1 MKILVL
7 NCGSSSIKY
16 QLINIDANNNSTVMA
31 KGLLER
37 IGLEMGEFTH
47 KYNGEKY
54 YEQTPI
60 ADHTA
65 GIKMV
70 LKALTD
76 PKMGVI
82 KDLKEI
88 EAVGNRVAHGGELF
102 KASALVNDDVIE
114 KIKSLMELAPLHTPG
129 NLAGIYAMRE
139 VLPNVPQ
146 AVVFD
151 TAFHQTLPPKSF
163 LYGLPYEYYQKYHLR
178 RYGFHGTS
186 HGFVAEKAA
195 KMIGKDWKD
204 LKIISCHLGSGASIA
219 AIDHG
224 KSVDTTMGLTALEG
238 LIMGSRPGD
247 IDPGAVLY
255 IVEKELAEGKTMKDI
270 TNIFYKKSGL
280 VGISGGKQDMR
291 DIRAGRDAGDER
303 STYAFDMFAQRVK
316 RYIGG
321 YMAEMGGCDILLF
334 TGGIGENA
342 WFMRHPIL
350 ENMECLG
357 IKVDMALNDKIM
369 GEDAVIST
377 PDSKVTTIVVTT
389 DEEYVIAMD
398 TMNLVLGKEFRI
410 GILL

>member
-16 QLINIDANNNSTVMA
+16 QLINMDNNAEVMA

-47 KYNGEKY
+47 KYHGEKH
-54 YEQTPI
+54 YEQLPI

-65 GIKMV
+65 GIKIV

-82 KDLKEI
+82 ADLKEI
-88 EAVGNRVAHGGELF
+88 GAVGNRVAHGGELF
-102 KASALVNDDVIE
+102 SGSVVVTDEVIE
-114 KIKSLMELAPLHTPG
+114 QIKSLTDLAPLHTPG

-139 VLPNVPQ
+139 VLPGVPQ
-146 AVVFD
+146 VAVFD
-151 TAFHQTLPPKSF
+151 TAFHSTMPAKSF
-163 LYGLPYEYYQKYHLR
+163 LYGVPYEYYQKYGVR

-186 HGFVAEKAA
+186 HKFVAEKAA
-195 KMIGKDWKD
+195 KMIGRDWND
-204 LKIISCHLGSGASIA
+204 LKIISCHLGSGASICA
-219 AIDHG
+219 VDHG
-224 KSVDTTMGLTALEG
+224 KSFDTTMGMTPLEG
-238 LIMGSRPGD
+238 LLMGSRPGD
-247 IDPGAVLY
+247 VDPGVIEFIIKKE
-255 IVEKELAEGKTMKDI
+255 IVENGKDWKDI
-270 TNIFYKKSGL
+270 TKILNKQSGL

-303 STYAFDMFAQRVK
+303 CTYAFDMFAQRVK

-321 YMAEMGGCDILLF
+321 YMAEMGGCDLLLF

-350 ENMECLG
+350 DGLECLG
-357 IKVDMALNDKIM
+357 VKVDMELNDKIM
-369 GEDAVIST
+369 GEDCIIST
-377 PDSKVTTIVVTT
+377 PDSKIATVVVTT
-389 DEEYVIAMD
+389 DEEYVIASD
-398 TMNLVLGKEFRI
+398 TYQLVK
-410 GILL
+410 

>member
-16 QLINIDANNNSTVMA
+16 QLVDMANNAQVMA

-47 KYNGEKY
+47 KYHGEKH
-54 YEQTPI
+54 YEQVPI
-60 ADHTA
+60 PDHTA
-65 GIKMV
+65 GIKIV

-82 KDLKEI
+82 KSFDEI
-88 EAVGNRVAHGGELF
+88 GAVGNRVAHGGEIF
-102 KASALVNDDVIE
+102 KESCLVTDKVIE
-114 KIKSLMELAPLHTPG
+114 QIKSLEHLAPLHTPG

-146 AVVFD
+146 SVVFD
-151 TAFHQTLPPKSF
+151 TAFHSTLPPKSY
-163 LYGLPYEYYQKYHLR
+163 LYGLPYEMYEKYGIR

-186 HGFVAEKAA
+186 HKFVAEKAA
-195 KMIGKDWKD
+195 KMIGKDWND

-224 KSVDTTMGLTALEG
+224 KSFDTTMGMTALEG
-238 LIMGSRPGD
+238 LIMGSRCGD
-247 IDPGAVLY
+247 VDPGVILY
-255 IVEKELAEGKTMKDI
+255 LMDQGFTSKDL
-270 TNIFYKKSGL
+270 TKMLYKQSGL
-280 VGISGGKQDMR
+280 IGISGDKQDMR

-303 STYAFDMFAQRVK
+303 STYAFDMFAQKVK
-316 RYIGG
+316 KYIGG
-321 YMAEMGGCDILLF
+321 YMAEMGGCDLLLF

-350 ENMECLG
+350 EGLECLG
-357 IKVDMALNDKIM
+357 IKVDMALNDKTM
-369 GEDAVIST
+369 GEDVIIST
-377 PDSKVTTIVVTT
+377 PDSKVATVVVTT
-389 DEEYVIAMD
+389 DEEYVIASD
-398 TMNLVLGKEFRI
+398 TYRLVTAK
-410 GILL
+410 

>member
-16 QLINIDANNNSTVMA
+16 QLVDMANNAAVMA

-47 KYNGEKY
+47 KFNGEKH
-54 YEQTPI
+54 YEQLPI
-60 ADHTA
+60 PNHTE
-65 GIKMV
+65 GIKIV

-76 PKMGVI
+76 PKIGVI

-88 EAVGNRVAHGGELF
+88 GAVGNRVAHGGEIF
-102 KASALVNDDVIE
+102 KDSALVTDKVIE
-114 KIKSLMELAPLHTPG
+114 QIKSLEHLAPLHTPG
-129 NLAGIYAMRE
+129 NLAGIYAMRA
-139 VLPNVPQ
+139 VLPGVPQ

-151 TAFHQTLPPKSF
+151 TAFHSTLPPKSY
-163 LYGLPYEYYQKYHLR
+163 LYGLPYEYYEKYGIR

-186 HGFVAEKAA
+186 HKFVAEKAA
-195 KMIGKDWKD
+195 KMIGRDWND

-224 KSVDTTMGLTALEG
+224 KSFDTTMGMTALEG
-238 LIMGSRPGD
+238 LIMGSRCGD
-247 IDPGAVLY
+247 VDPGVLLY
-255 IVEKELAEGKTMKDI
+255 LMDQGMDSKALTKLL
-270 TNIFYKKSGL
+270 YKQSGL
-280 VGISGGKQDMR
+280 IGISGDKQDMR

-303 STYAFDMFAQRVK
+303 ATYAFDMFAQRVK

-321 YMAEMGGCDILLF
+321 YMAEMGGCDLLLF

-350 ENMECLG
+350 EGLECLG
-357 IKVDMALNDKIM
+357 IRVNMELNDKTM
-369 GEDAVIST
+369 GEDVIIST
-377 PDSKVTTIVVTT
+377 PDSKVATVVVTT
-389 DEEYVIAMD
+389 DEEYVIASD
-398 TMNLVLGKEFRI
+398 TFRLVNGK
-410 GILL
+410 

>member
-16 QLINIDANNNSTVMA
+16 QLVDMANNAAVMA

-47 KYNGEKY
+47 KFNGEKH
-54 YEQTPI
+54 YEQLPI
-60 ADHTA
+60 PNHTE
-65 GIKMV
+65 GIKIV

-76 PKMGVI
+76 PKIGVI

-88 EAVGNRVAHGGELF
+88 GAVGNRVAHGGEIF
-102 KASALVNDDVIE
+102 KDSALVTDKVIE
-114 KIKSLMELAPLHTPG
+114 QIKSLEHLAPLHTPG

-139 VLPNVPQ
+139 VLPGVPQ

-151 TAFHQTLPPKSF
+151 TAFHSTLPPKSY
-163 LYGLPYEYYQKYHLR
+163 LYGLPYEYYEKYGIR

-186 HGFVAEKAA
+186 HKFVAEKAA
-195 KMIGKDWKD
+195 KMIGRDWND

-224 KSVDTTMGLTALEG
+224 KSFDTTMGMTALEG
-238 LIMGSRPGD
+238 LIMGSRCGD
-247 IDPGAVLY
+247 VDPGVLLY
-255 IVEKELAEGKTMKDI
+255 LMDQGMDSKALTKLL
-270 TNIFYKKSGL
+270 YKQSGL
-280 VGISGGKQDMR
+280 IGISGDKQDMR

-303 STYAFDMFAQRVK
+303 ATYAFDMFAQRVK

-321 YMAEMGGCDILLF
+321 YMAEMGGCDLLLF

-350 ENMECLG
+350 EGLECLG
-357 IKVDMALNDKIM
+357 IRVDMELNDKTM
-369 GEDAVIST
+369 GEDVIIST
-377 PDSKVTTIVVTT
+377 PDSKVATVVVTT
-389 DEEYVIAMD
+389 DEEYVIASD
-398 TMNLVLGKEFRI
+398 TFRLVNGK
-410 GILL
+410 

>member
-16 QLINIDANNNSTVMA
+16 QLIDMANNAEVMA

-47 KYNGEKY
+47 KYRGEKH
-54 YEQTPI
+54 YEQRPI
-60 ADHTA
+60 PNHTE

-70 LKALTD
+70 LAALVD
-76 PKMGVI
+76 PKIGVI
-82 KDLKEI
+82 KDINEVG
-88 EAVGNRVAHGGELF
+88 AVGNRVAHGGEIF
-102 KASALVNDDVIE
+102 KDSALVTDKVIE
-114 KIKSLMELAPLHTPG
+114 QIKSLEHLAPLHTPG

-151 TAFHQTLPPKSF
+151 TAFHSTLPPKSF
-163 LYGLPYEYYQKYHLR
+163 LYGLPYEMYEKYGIR

-186 HGFVAEKAA
+186 HKFVAEKAA
-195 KMIGKDWKD
+195 KMIGRDWND

-224 KSVDTTMGLTALEG
+224 KSFDTTMGMTALEG
-238 LIMGSRPGD
+238 LVMGSRCGD
-247 IDPGAVLY
+247 VDPGVLLYLMDQGMTSKELTKVLY
-255 IVEKELAEGKTMKDI
+255 KQ
-270 TNIFYKKSGL
+270 SGL
-280 VGISGGKQDMR
+280 IGISGDKQDMR

-303 STYAFDMFAQRVK
+303 CTYAFDMFAQRVK

-321 YMAEMGGCDILLF
+321 YMAEMGGCDLLLF

-342 WFMRHPIL
+342 WFMRRPIL
-350 ENMECLG
+350 EGLECLG
-357 IKVDMALNDKIM
+357 IKVDLELNDKIM
-369 GEDAVIST
+369 GEDVILST
-377 PDSKVTTIVVTT
+377 PDSKVATVVVTT
-389 DEEYVIAMD
+389 DEEYVIASD
-398 TMNLVLGKEFRI
+398 TYRLVTK
-410 GILL
+410 

>member
-16 QLINIDANNNSTVMA
+16 QLVDMANNAQVMA

-47 KYNGEKY
+47 KWNGQKH
-54 YEQTPI
+54 YEQLPI
-60 ADHTA
+60 PNHTE
-65 GIKMV
+65 GIKIV

-76 PKMGVI
+76 PKIGVI

-88 EAVGNRVAHGGELF
+88 GAVGNRVAHGGEIF
-102 KASALVNDDVIE
+102 KESVRVDDKVIE
-114 KIKSLMELAPLHTPG
+114 QIKSLEHLAPLHTPG

-139 VLPNVPQ
+139 VLPGVPQ
-146 AVVFD
+146 TAVFD
-151 TAFHQTLPPKSF
+151 TAFHSTLPPKSF
-163 LYGLPYEYYQKYHLR
+163 LYGLPYEMYEKYGIR

-186 HGFVAEKAA
+186 HKFVAEKAA
-195 KMIGKDWKD
+195 KMIGKDWHD

-238 LIMGSRPGD
+238 LIMGSRCGD
-247 IDPGAVLY
+247 VDPGVILY
-255 IVEKELAEGKTMKDI
+255 LMDLGYDSKALTKML
-270 TNIFYKKSGL
+270 YKQSGL
-280 VGISGGKQDMR
+280 LGISGDKQDMR

-303 STYAFDMFAQRVK
+303 ATYAFDMFAQKVK
-316 RYIGG
+316 KYIGG
-321 YMAEMGGCDILLF
+321 YMAEMGGCDLLLF

-342 WFMRHPIL
+342 WFMRRPIL

-357 IKVDMALNDKIM
+357 IKIDFSKNDNVM
-369 GEDAVIST
+369 GEDIILST
-377 PDSKVTTIVVTT
+377 PDSKMAVVVVTT
-389 DEEYVIAMD
+389 DEEYVIASD
-398 TMNLVLGKEFRI
+398 TYALVK
-410 GILL
+410 

>member
-16 QLINIDANNNSTVMA
+16 QLIDMANNAEVMA

-47 KYNGEKY
+47 KFHGEKH
-54 YEQTPI
+54 YEQLPI
-60 ADHTA
+60 PNHTE
-65 GIKMV
+65 GIKIV

-76 PKMGVI
+76 PKIGVI

-88 EAVGNRVAHGGELF
+88 GAVGNRVAHGGEIF
-102 KASALVNDDVIE
+102 KDSALVTDKVIE
-114 KIKSLMELAPLHTPG
+114 QIKSLEHLAPLHTPG

-139 VLPNVPQ
+139 VLPGVPQ

-151 TAFHQTLPPKSF
+151 TAFHSTLPPKSY
-163 LYGLPYEYYQKYHLR
+163 LYGLPYEYYQKYGIR

-186 HGFVAEKAA
+186 HKFVAEKAA
-195 KMIGKDWKD
+195 KMIGRDWND

-219 AIDHG
+219 AIMNG
-224 KSVDTTMGLTALEG
+224 KSFDTTMGMTALEG
-238 LIMGSRPGD
+238 LVMGSRCGD
-247 IDPGAVLY
+247 VDPGVLLY
-255 IVEKELAEGKTMKDI
+255 LMDQGMDSKQLTKLL
-270 TNIFYKKSGL
+270 YKQSGL
-280 VGISGGKQDMR
+280 IGISGDKQDMR

-303 STYAFDMFAQRVK
+303 ATYAFDMFAQRVK

-321 YMAEMGGCDILLF
+321 YMAEMGGCDLLLF

-350 ENMECLG
+350 EGLECLG
-357 IKVDMALNDKIM
+357 IKVDMELNDKTM
-369 GEDAVIST
+369 GEDVIIST
-377 PDSKVTTIVVTT
+377 PDSKVATVVVTT
-389 DEEYVIAMD
+389 DEEYVIASD
-398 TMNLVLGKEFRI
+398 TYRLVNGK
-410 GILL
+410 

>member
-16 QLINIDANNNSTVMA
+16 QLIDMANNAEVMA

-47 KYNGEKY
+47 KWNGQKH
-54 YEQTPI
+54 YEQLPI
-60 ADHTA
+60 PNHTE
-65 GIKMV
+65 GIKIV

-76 PKMGVI
+76 EKIGVI

-88 EAVGNRVAHGGELF
+88 GAVGNRVAHGGEIF
-102 KASALVNDDVIE
+102 KDSALVTDKVIE
-114 KIKSLMELAPLHTPG
+114 QIKSLEHLAPLHTPG

-139 VLPNVPQ
+139 VLPGVPQ

-151 TAFHQTLPPKSF
+151 TAFHSTLPPKSF
-163 LYGLPYEYYQKYHLR
+163 LYGLPYEYYEKYGIR

-186 HGFVAEKAA
+186 HKFVAEKAA
-195 KMIGKDWKD
+195 KMIGRDWND

-224 KSVDTTMGLTALEG
+224 KSFDTTMGMTALEG
-238 LIMGSRPGD
+238 LIMGSRCGD
-247 IDPGAVLY
+247 VDPGVILY
-255 IVEKELAEGKTMKDI
+255 LLDQGFDSKQLTKLL
-270 TNIFYKKSGL
+270 YKQSGL
-280 VGISGGKQDMR
+280 IGISGDKQDMR

-303 STYAFDMFAQRVK
+303 ATYAFDMFAQRVK

-321 YMAEMGGCDILLF
+321 YMAEMGGCDLLLF

-342 WFMRHPIL
+342 WFMRRPIL
-350 ENMECLG
+350 EGLECLG
-357 IKVDMALNDKIM
+357 IKVDLELNDKTM
-369 GEDAVIST
+369 GEDVILST
-377 PDSKVTTIVVTT
+377 PESKVATVVVTT
-389 DEEYVIAMD
+389 DEEYVIASD
-398 TMNLVLGKEFRI
+398 TFRLVNGK
-410 GILL
+410 

>member
-16 QLINIDANNNSTVMA
+16 QLIDMANNAEVMA

-47 KYNGEKY
+47 KFHGEKH
-54 YEQTPI
+54 YEQLPI
-60 ADHTA
+60 PNHTE
-65 GIKMV
+65 GIKIV

-76 PKMGVI
+76 PKIGVI

-88 EAVGNRVAHGGELF
+88 GAVGNRVAHGGEIF
-102 KASALVNDDVIE
+102 KDSALVTDKVIE
-114 KIKSLMELAPLHTPG
+114 QIKSLEHLAPLHTPG

-139 VLPNVPQ
+139 VLPGVPQ
-146 AVVFD
+146 TAVFD
-151 TAFHQTLPPKSF
+151 TAFHSTLPPKSF
-163 LYGLPYEYYQKYHLR
+163 LYGLPYEMYEKYGIR

-186 HGFVAEKAA
+186 HKFVAEKAA
-195 KMIGKDWKD
+195 KMIGRDWND

-224 KSVDTTMGLTALEG
+224 KSFDTTMGLTALEG
-238 LIMGSRPGD
+238 LVMGSRCGD
-247 IDPGAVLY
+247 VDPGVILY
-255 IVEKELAEGKTMKDI
+255 LLDQGFTSKDL
-270 TNIFYKKSGL
+270 TKMLYKQSGL
-280 VGISGGKQDMR
+280 LGISGDKQDMR

-303 STYAFDMFAQRVK
+303 ATYAFDMFAQRVK

-321 YMAEMGGCDILLF
+321 YMAEMGGCDLLLF

-342 WFMRHPIL
+342 WFMRRPIL

-357 IKVDMALNDKIM
+357 IKIDFSKNDNVM
-369 GEDAVIST
+369 GEDIILST
-377 PDSKVTTIVVTT
+377 PDSKVATVVCTT
-389 DEEYVIAMD
+389 DEEYVIASD
-398 TMNLVLGKEFRI
+398 TFKLVS
-410 GILL
+410 

>member
-16 QLINIDANNNSTVMA
+16 QLIDMDNNAEVMA

-47 KYNGEKY
+47 KYRGQKH
-54 YEQTPI
+54 YEQRPI
-60 ADHTA
+60 PNHTE

-70 LKALTD
+70 LAALVD
-76 PKMGVI
+76 PEIGVI
-82 KDLKEI
+82 KDINEVG
-88 EAVGNRVAHGGELF
+88 AVGNRVAHGGEIF
-102 KASALVNDDVIE
+102 KQSALVTDKVIE
-114 KIKSLMELAPLHTPG
+114 QIKSLEHLAPLHTPG

-151 TAFHQTLPPKSF
+151 TAFHSTLPPKSF
-163 LYGLPYEYYQKYHLR
+163 LYGLPYEYYEKYGIR

-186 HGFVAEKAA
+186 HEFVGEKAA
-195 KMIGKDWKD
+195 KMIGRDWND

-224 KSVDTTMGLTALEG
+224 KSFDTTMGMTALEG
-238 LIMGSRPGD
+238 LVMGSRCGD
-247 IDPGAVLY
+247 VDPGVLLYLMDQGMTSKELTKVLY
-255 IVEKELAEGKTMKDI
+255 KQ
-270 TNIFYKKSGL
+270 SGL
-280 VGISGGKQDMR
+280 IGISGDKQDMR

-303 STYAFDMFAQRVK
+303 CTYAFDMFAQRVK

-321 YMAEMGGCDILLF
+321 YMAEMGGCDLLLF

-342 WFMRHPIL
+342 WFMRRPIL
-350 ENMECLG
+350 EGLECLG
-357 IKVDMALNDKIM
+357 IKVDLELNDKVM
-369 GEDAVIST
+369 GEDVILST
-377 PDSKVTTIVVTT
+377 PDSKVATVVVTT
-389 DEEYVIAMD
+389 DEEYVIASD
-398 TMNLVLGKEFRI
+398 TYNLVK
-410 GILL
+410 